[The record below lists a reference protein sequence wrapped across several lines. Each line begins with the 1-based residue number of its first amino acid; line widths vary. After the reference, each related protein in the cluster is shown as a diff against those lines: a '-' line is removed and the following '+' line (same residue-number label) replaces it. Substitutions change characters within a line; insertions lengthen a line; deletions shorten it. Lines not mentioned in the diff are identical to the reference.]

1 VHKRTKKYLNFVID
15 KLTNSIEN
23 TLSGEVFDTE
33 IAQVTD
39 KDIKAIK
46 GKDWQ
51 FSWRSEFKD
60 NSKQIFKLTTTNNPT
75 IIQGLLSIEDKEDHI
90 FMHLVESAKFNLGKH
105 KLYLG
110 VPGNLVAYACK
121 VSFDRGYEGFV
132 AFDSK
137 TVLIEHYQKSLGA
150 THLGGRRMYI
160 DTKAAGR
167 LISQYF
173 KT

>member
-1 VHKRTKKYLNFVID
+1 MSKQTRKYQSFLID

-33 IAQVTD
+33 ITLVSD
-39 KDIKAIK
+39 MDIKALK
-46 GKDWQ
+46 RKDWQ
-51 FSWRSEFKD
+51 FNWKTEYKD
-60 NSKQIFKLTTTNNPT
+60 SAKKIFKLTTTNNPT
-75 IIQGLLSIEDKEDHI
+75 IIQGLLSIEDKDDHI

-110 VPGNLVAYACK
+110 VPGNLVSYACK
-121 VSFDRGYEGFV
+121 VSFDKGYEGFV

-137 TVLIEHYQKSLGA
+137 TALVEHYQKTLGA

-160 DTKAAGR
+160 DTKAAGK
-167 LISQYF
+167 LVSQYF

>member
-1 VHKRTKKYLNFVID
+1 MSKETRKHQSFLID

-33 IAQVTD
+33 ITLVSD
-39 KDIKAIK
+39 MDIKVLK
-46 GKDWQ
+46 RKDWQ
-51 FSWRSEFKD
+51 FNWKSEYKD
-60 NSKQIFKLTTTNNPT
+60 SSKKIFKLTTTNNPT
-75 IIQGLLSIEDKEDHI
+75 IIQGLLSIEDKDDHI
-90 FMHLVESAKFNLGKH
+90 FMHLVESAKFNLGKQ

-110 VPGNLVAYACK
+110 VPGNLVSYACK
-121 VSFDRGYEGFV
+121 VSFDKGYEGFV

-137 TVLIEHYQKSLGA
+137 TALVEHYQKTLGA

-160 DTKAAGR
+160 DTKAAGK
-167 LISQYF
+167 LVSQYF

>member
-1 VHKRTKKYLNFVID
+1 VGKRTKKYQNFFID

-33 IAQVTD
+33 IAQVSD
-39 KDIKAIK
+39 RDINTLKR
-46 GKDWQ
+46 KDWQ
-51 FSWRSEFKD
+51 FDWKQEFKD
-60 NSKQIFKLTTTNNPT
+60 TSKQIFKLTTTNNPT
-75 IIQGLLSIEDKEDHI
+75 IIQGLLSIEDKHDHI

-110 VPGNLVAYACK
+110 VPGNLVSYACK

-137 TVLIEHYQKSLGA
+137 TALIEHYQKTLGA
-150 THLGGRRMYI
+150 THLSGRRMYI
-160 DTKAAGR
+160 DTKAAGK
-167 LISQYF
+167 LVSQYF

>member
-1 VHKRTKKYLNFVID
+1 VSKRTKKYLNFVID

-23 TLSGEVFDTE
+23 TLSGEVFDTN
-33 IAQVTD
+33 IAPVGD

-46 GKDWQ
+46 SSHWQ
-51 FSWRSEFKD
+51 FDWKLEFKD

-75 IIQGLLSIEDKEDHI
+75 IIQGLLSIEDKDDHI
-90 FMHLVESAKFNLGKH
+90 FMHLVESAKFNLGKN

-110 VPGNLVAYACK
+110 VPGNLVSYACK
-121 VSFDRGYEGFV
+121 VSFDKGYEGFV

-150 THLGGRRMYI
+150 THIVGRRMYI
-160 DTKAAGR
+160 DTKSAGR
-167 LISQYF
+167 LVSQYF

>member
-1 VHKRTKKYLNFVID
+1 MGKRAKKYQSFFID

-33 IAQVTD
+33 IAQVSA
-39 KDIKAIK
+39 KDINSLKRK
-46 GKDWQ
+46 GWQ
-51 FSWRSEFKD
+51 FDWKSEYKD
-60 NSKQIFKLTTTNNPT
+60 KSKQIFKLTTTNNPT
-75 IIQGLLSIEDKEDHI
+75 IIQGLLSIEDKDDHI
-90 FMHLVESAKFNLGKH
+90 FMHLVESSKFNLGKH

-110 VPGNLVAYACK
+110 VPGNLVSYACK

-137 TVLIEHYQKSLGA
+137 TALIEHYQKTLGA

-160 DTKAAGR
+160 DTKAAGK
-167 LISQYF
+167 LVSHYF

>member
-1 VHKRTKKYLNFVID
+1 MKRSKKYLNFVID

-23 TLSGEVFDTE
+23 SLTGEVFDTE
-33 IAQVTD
+33 ITQVAGI
-39 KDIKAIK
+39 DIKAIK
-46 GKDWQ
+46 SKDWQ
-51 FSWRSEFKD
+51 FNWKLEFKD

-75 IIQGLLSIEDKEDHI
+75 IIQGLLSIEDKNDHV
-90 FMHLVESAKFNLGKH
+90 FLHLVESAKFNLGKY

-150 THLGGRRMYI
+150 IHLGGRRMYI
-160 DTKAAGR
+160 DTRAAGR
-167 LISQYF
+167 LVSQYF
-173 KT
+173 NT

>member
-1 VHKRTKKYLNFVID
+1 MRKRAKKYHDFVID

-23 TLSGEVFDTE
+23 SLSGEVFDTE
-33 IAQVTD
+33 IVRIAE
-39 KDIKAIK
+39 KDIKSLK
-46 GKDWQ
+46 YNDWK
-51 FSWRSEFKD
+51 FNWKSEFKD
-60 NSKQIFKLTTTNNPT
+60 HSKHIFKLTTTNNPT
-75 IIQGLLSIEDKEDHI
+75 IIHGLLSIEDKDDHI

-121 VSFDRGYEGFV
+121 VSFDKGYEGFV

-137 TVLIEHYQKSLGA
+137 TLLIEHYENTLGA

-160 DTKAAGR
+160 DTKAAAN
-167 LISQYF
+167 LVSHYF

>member
-1 VHKRTKKYLNFVID
+1 VSKQTRKYQSFLID

-33 IAQVTD
+33 ITLVSD
-39 KDIKAIK
+39 MDIKALK
-46 GKDWQ
+46 RKDWQ
-51 FSWRSEFKD
+51 FNWKTEYKD
-60 NSKQIFKLTTTNNPT
+60 SAKKIFKLTTTNNPT
-75 IIQGLLSIEDKEDHI
+75 IIQGLLSIEDKDDHI

-110 VPGNLVAYACK
+110 VPGNLVSYACK
-121 VSFDRGYEGFV
+121 VSFDKGYEGFV

-137 TVLIEHYQKSLGA
+137 TALVEHYQKTLGA

-160 DTKAAGR
+160 DTKAAGK
-167 LISQYF
+167 LVSQYF